1 MNRFSPSIQEL
12 LDHLNRLPGVGPKTA
27 RRYLFHLLR
36 ENPLELQRFGNA
48 LLRVPGELKTC
59 VSCGNYSPQKLCDIC
74 GDPRRASH
82 LLCVVADHQD
92 LVAVEN
98 THEFRGRYHILGG
111 LLSPL
116 DGITPE
122 QLRIRELI
130 TKIKDEKIEE
140 AILALN
146 PDIEGESTMLYLG
159 KLLAPLPVKIT
170 RLARGLPM
178 GSDLEY
184 ADEVTLG
191 DAIKGRRALSA

>member
-1 MNRFSPSIQEL
+1 MHRLSPSIQEL

-27 RRYLFHLLR
+27 RRYLFHLLGQ
-36 ENPLELQRFGNA
+36 NPLELQRFGNA

-74 GDPRRASH
+74 GDPRRANH

-111 LLSPL
+111 VLSPL

-122 QLRIRELI
+122 QLRIRKLI
-130 TKIKDEKIEE
+130 MKIKDEKIEE

-146 PDIEGESTMLYLG
+146 PDMEGESTMLYLG

-191 DAIKGRRALSA
+191 DAIKGRRALSP